1 MHRIIFL
8 MSDTGGGHRSAAEAI
23 GEALYRKYGRD
34 TFDIQLVDVYRKMRY
49 PMNIQPEMYPEMVN
63 KTPWLWGLGYYFA
76 NLPFIAPIVR
86 RWLYITNHNRL
97 QRMYVDHPADMIISV
112 HSVITPP
119 SMYAYM
125 AQKMTIPFLVVVT
138 DLVSTPRFWYEKRAH
153 HTYLPTQRAYE
164 RGKKL
169 GLLPHR
175 MSVTGLPVHPHFT
188 DSPQDKADVR
198 HEHGW
203 SDDLPVVMLVFGG
216 DGMGQLLKTATAIND
231 KRLKCQLVI
240 IAGKNEERKAT
251 LEAMQWHQP
260 TYIYGFITDMHVKMR
275 GADILVTKAGP
286 ATITEATLAGLP
298 MILSGKIPGQ
308 EDGNV
313 WHVVD
318 NKAGVYASR
327 PKQVANILE
336 KWLMDE
342 RIWHAYAQNAKKIA
356 LPDAVWQIAEGIW
369 EHLHLPAKTDI

>member
-1 MHRIIFL
+1 MYKILFL

-23 GEALYRKYGRD
+23 SEALYRKYGRD

-63 KTPWLWGLGYYFA
+63 KTPFLWGLGYYFA

-86 RWLYITNHNRL
+86 RFLYLMNRSRL
-97 QRMYVDHPADMIISV
+97 QQMYEDNPADIIVSV

-119 SMYAYM
+119 SMYAYLDK
-125 AQKMTIPFLVVVT
+125 KMTTPFLVVVT

-153 HTYLPTQRAYE
+153 HTYLPTQRALE
-164 RGKKL
+164 RGIKL
-169 GLLPHR
+169 GLQRHK
-175 MSVTGLPVHPHFT
+175 MSMTGLPVHPRFT
-188 DSPQDKADVR
+188 DSYQDKQTIR
-198 HEHGW
+198 REHGW
-203 SDDLPVVMLVFGG
+203 SGDLPVVMLVFGG
-216 DGMGQLLKTATAIND
+216 DGMGQLIKTATAINN

-240 IAGKNEERKAT
+240 IAGKNEERRAI
-251 LEAMQWHQP
+251 LEAMQWNQP
-260 TYIYGFITDMHVKMR
+260 THIYGFITDMHIKMR

-286 ATITEATLAGLP
+286 ATITEATIAGLP

-327 PKQVANILE
+327 PKQVANTLE
-336 KWLMDE
+336 KWLADE
-342 RIWHAYAQNAKKIA
+342 LVWQEYAENSRKIA
-356 LPDAVWQIAEGIW
+356 QPEAVFQIAEGIW
-369 EHLHLPAKTDI
+369 EHLHLPAKSGI

>member
-1 MHRIIFL
+1 

-23 GEALYRKYGRD
+23 SEALYRKYGRD
-34 TFDIQLVDVYRKMRY
+34 TFKIELVDVYRKMNY

-86 RWLYITNHNRL
+86 RWLYITNYNRL
-97 QRMYVDHPADMIISV
+97 QQMYQDHPADMIVSV

-119 SMYAYM
+119 SMYAYL

-175 MSVTGLPVHPHFT
+175 MTVTGLPVHPRFT
-188 DSPQDKADVR
+188 NSPKDKATVR

-216 DGMGQLLKTATAIND
+216 DGMGQLLQTATAINN

-240 IAGKNEERKAT
+240 IAGKSEERKAQ
-251 LEAMQWHQP
+251 LEAMQWNQP
-260 TYIYGFITDMHVKMR
+260 THIYGFITDMHDKMR

-286 ATITEATLAGLP
+286 ATITEATIAGLP
-298 MILSGKIPGQ
+298 LILSGKIPGQ

-327 PKQVANILE
+327 PKQVATILE
-336 KWLMDE
+336 QWLLDE
-342 RIWHAYAQNAKKIA
+342 RIWHDYAQNAKKIA

-369 EHLHLPAKTDI
+369 EHLHRPTKTDI